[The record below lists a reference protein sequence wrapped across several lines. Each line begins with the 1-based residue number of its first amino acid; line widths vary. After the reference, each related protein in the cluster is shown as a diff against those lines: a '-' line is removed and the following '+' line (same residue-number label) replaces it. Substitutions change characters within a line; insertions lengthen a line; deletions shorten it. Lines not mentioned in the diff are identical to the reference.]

1 MLDQFM
7 TSLSFVGLGLGIVA
21 VVCLVEML
29 LRGFTNHFGTPQLQR

>member
-21 VVCLVEML
+21 VLCLVEML
-29 LRGFTNHFGTPQLQR
+29 LRTFTDRFGTPQLQR